1 MVQRFSR
8 FLLLSLVIVGLS
20 CRSTSSGYLR
30 DDPLRLHHH
39 RFDNGLQLVVS
50 ENPGSGRVWCEVVV
64 KTGGFNDAADC
75 SGLAHMLEH
84 MLFKGSDRM
93 GALDPAAEEPLLEQ
107 IGQVLELRRKA
118 SPKQADRLLQKAAE
132 ISAKAAPLAAP
143 NEIDELLQAAG
154 AVDVNAYTS
163 WDRTV
168 YQSAVPSASFSRW
181 AEIEAE
187 RFRNPKMRL
196 FLPELAA
203 ICEEK
208 NASLDDRDDLLNE
221 KLLETAFPGHPL
233 AQPILGSSK
242 DLERP
247 SQQRLYEFLH
257 HWYVPANMVIV
268 LSGDIRAEE
277 AVDII
282 GRTLGK
288 ISAKPRPESP
298 KFPVKPLTEER
309 RVSLNY
315 PGSESL
321 AIAWPTVGVD
331 HPDAAALEIADV
343 ILSNQRA
350 GLLDLGPVHKGDL
363 RSVMTQPQF
372 LRDCGWQEIVAEP
385 AEGQTPEQ
393 ALAHVDVQLERL
405 RQGDF
410 EEWLVEAASAEL
422 NQQLEVELESDVARV
437 SRIVECMVTSGDL
450 RQLKSQSDRLK
461 KVTKADVVR
470 VAKQWL
476 GAGRAVV
483 FRRNGE
489 RQTEKVNFPLPEAA
503 AFDASR
509 QSTFYHE
516 LMSRQSPEAQRVAAD
531 PCEAVEKF
539 SPAPGITV
547 YRMEN
552 PVNGVFHLQLR
563 YPVGS
568 RAEPLLPLAALTLQ
582 RAAHDGLDPVELGL
596 SYHRLGAS
604 WDINVRPDETLISI
618 RGEDRLFKQTL
629 ELFSRQFYAADLE
642 AALPKAR
649 QSFREQRSAES
660 DSPEFIHAALIA
672 YSRYGKQSPFLT
684 RIPLDK
690 ALEAPHIKIKE
701 ALSRL
706 QRSEVRVFYS
716 GRQSL
721 RTMLDFCANNLPWDR
736 QPAPDLA
743 PLEWKLNTESKVYLF
758 DRPTVQAFL
767 GTEIWDDGATA
778 KQQGAVEVYNQL
790 VDGGLGSLFFQEL
803 RERRG
808 LAYSVK
814 GSWER
819 SAVPEGRDHFGFSLS
834 CDPAKFDQAVTEG
847 LKLIRQPVFEAAAI
861 EQARL
866 SARRILAQNNQT
878 FRDLPEQKFR
888 REKMGTKVFDA
899 AQVFQS
905 LTKCSQA
912 DLDAF
917 LAVWQ
922 NRPVISTLIA
932 DATALKAGAL
942 EKLGKVERVEVEQ
955 LITP

>member
-1 MVQRFSR
+1 MLKRLSR
-8 FLLLSLVIVGLS
+8 FLVLSLVIVGLS
-20 CRSTSSGYLR
+20 CRSSSSGYLR

-39 RFDNGLQLVVS
+39 SFDNGLEMVVS
-50 ENPGSGRVWCEVVV
+50 ENPGSGRIWCEVVV

-84 MLFKGSDRM
+84 MLFKGTDRM
-93 GALDPAAEEPLLEQ
+93 GALDAAAEEPLLDQ
-107 IGQVLELRRKA
+107 IGQLLEKRRNANPKEA
-118 SPKQADRLLQKAAE
+118 ERLLKQAAAV
-132 ISAKAAPLAAP
+132 SARAAPLAAP
-143 NEIDELLQAAG
+143 NEIDKLLQAAG

-168 YQSAVPSASFSRW
+168 YQAGVPSNSFARW

-208 NASLDDRDDLLNE
+208 NASLDSRDDLLNE

-233 AQPILGSSK
+233 AQPILGYSK
-242 DLERP
+242 HLERP

-257 HWYVPANMVIV
+257 HWYVPSNMVIV
-268 LSGDIRAEE
+268 LSGDIRSEE
-277 AVDII
+277 AVEVIS
-282 GRTLGK
+282 RTLGK
-288 ISAKPRPESP
+288 IPAKPRPESP
-298 KFPVKPLTEER
+298 KFPVKPLTAEH
-309 RVSLNY
+309 RVSINY

-321 AIAWPTVGVD
+321 SIAWPTVGCE
-331 HPDAAALEIADV
+331 HPDAAALAIADV
-343 ILSNQRA
+343 ILSNQHA
-350 GLLDLGPVHKGDL
+350 GLLDLGPVLKGDL

-372 LRDCGWQEIVAEP
+372 LRDCGWQELVAEP

-410 EEWLVEAASAEL
+410 EDWLVGAAAAEL
-422 NQQLEVELESDVARV
+422 NQQLEVELESDEARVAR
-437 SRIVECMVTSGDL
+437 IVDCVVIHSDL
-450 RQLKSQSDRLK
+450 RQLQIQPESLK

-489 RQTEKVNFPLPEAA
+489 RQTEKVDFPLPEAA

-509 QSTFYHE
+509 QSTFYNE
-516 LMSRQSPEAQRVAAD
+516 LMARQTPEAQHAAAD

-539 SPAPGITV
+539 SPAPGTTV

-563 YPVGS
+563 YPIGS
-568 RAEPLLPLAALTLQ
+568 RAEPLLPLAAMALQ
-582 RAAHDGLDPVELGL
+582 RAAHDGMDPVELGL
-596 SYHRLGAS
+596 NYHRLGAT

-629 ELFSRQFYAADLE
+629 DLFCRQFNAADLE
-642 AALPKAR
+642 AALPKAH
-649 QSFREQRSAES
+649 QAFREQRAAES
-660 DSPEFIHAALIA
+660 DSPEFIHAALIT

-690 ALEAPHIKIKE
+690 ALQAPHAKIKA
-701 ALSRL
+701 ALNRL

-736 QPAPDLA
+736 QTAPELP
-743 PLEWKLNTESKVYLF
+743 PLQWKLESESKVYFF

-767 GTEIWDDGATA
+767 GSEIWDDGTA
-778 KQQGAVEVYNQL
+778 AKSQAAIEVYNQL
-790 VDGGLGSLFFQEL
+790 ADGGLASLFFQEL

-819 SAVPEGRDHFGFSLS
+819 SQIPEDRDRFGFSLS
-834 CDPAKFDQAVTEG
+834 CDPEKFDQAVTEG
-847 LKLIRQPVFEAAAI
+847 LKLIRQPVFDAAAI

-866 SARRILAQNNQT
+866 SARRLLAQNHQT

-888 REKMGTKVFDA
+888 HEKMGAKVFDPGK
-899 AQVFQS
+899 VFQS
-905 LTKCSQA
+905 LGACSPS
-912 DLDAF
+912 DLAAF
-917 LAVWQ
+917 LATWQ
-922 NRPVISTLIA
+922 KRPIVSTLIA
-932 DATALKAGAL
+932 DSAALQPGAL